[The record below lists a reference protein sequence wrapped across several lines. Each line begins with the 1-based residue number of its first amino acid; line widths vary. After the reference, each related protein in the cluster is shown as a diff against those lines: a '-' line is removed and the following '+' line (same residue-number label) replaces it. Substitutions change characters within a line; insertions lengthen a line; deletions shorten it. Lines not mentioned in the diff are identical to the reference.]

1 MGLSEQLELPVHAGA
16 SPNLAPGVV
25 VTPAWYGMKQQIR
38 HLAQFGSGVQV
49 VCGAKGAG
57 KSTLLGLLNDPS
69 EELLEASIDAAAYL
83 EFQGL
88 LHALLQALNIAVSDE
103 ASVGE
108 CIVQL
113 RTYVQQ
119 LEHSQ
124 SRVVVAIDN
133 ADGLDDGSLAA
144 LVSVLQGSP
153 NTGFGLQ
160 WLLLGGQ
167 GLAERIDQLQL
178 LDVTVSDIQM
188 PNFSP
193 SELKTLLHEAHKHKR
208 LSASVPVDQV
218 QRLWVQS
225 SGLPGLALA
234 LAEQVV
240 QGKPEGRLASKRGW
254 PLSHLAGIVILLMV
268 LAWAFL
274 VRAPSDTTPNKAPS
288 PLELGQGSAVAPVRS
303 DLAESEASVGS
314 AGEATES
321 ASSSEGMM
329 PESVAQPADPI
340 SSTLEA
346 TETPPD
352 AESPKDAPLPA
363 ERVNEQTDQG
373 EGEIAEVNGVGSN
386 LDSDKLERDSPESV
400 VRDAVETPSVDPIA
414 ESVPSP
420 EVIESAEGKDVGSK
434 ASSLSELSA
443 PLKGPVSM
451 GERVISDEAKLMVLP
466 ANSYVLQLMAAS
478 NLEKLFAH
486 VNAQPNRENL
496 AIYRG
501 LRADKQLYILVEGF
515 YDDRSAA
522 QMAIANLPDS
532 QRKAKPWPKKVAQI
546 QSEIKEVRAEM
557 R

>member
-69 EELLEASIDAAAYL
+69 EELLEASINAATYL

-88 LHALLQALNIAVSDE
+88 LHALLQALGIAVSEE

-119 LEHSQ
+119 LEYSQ
-124 SRVVVAIDN
+124 SRVVVAIDD

-160 WLLLGGQ
+160 WLLLGAQ

-208 LSASVPVDQV
+208 LSANVPVDQV

-234 LAEQVV
+234 LAEQMV
-240 QGKPEGRLASKRGW
+240 QGKPEGRLTTKRGW
-254 PLSHLAGIVILLMV
+254 PLSHLVGIVILLMV
-268 LAWAFL
+268 LTWALL
-274 VRAPSDTTPNKAPS
+274 VRLPSDRAPNKAMS
-288 PLELGQGSAVAPVRS
+288 PVEVEQSLDVAPIPADLTEPQASVIPEVSVAEPPLMPKEVAPESMAQSVAPVKH
-303 DLAESEASVGS
+303 A
-314 AGEATES
+314 
-321 ASSSEGMM
+321 
-329 PESVAQPADPI
+329 
-340 SSTLEA
+340 LEA
-346 TETPPD
+346 TATSAET
-352 AESPKDAPLPA
+352 ESLQDVPLLTELA
-363 ERVNEQTDQG
+363 DRGDDKAVESDG
-373 EGEIAEVNGVGSN
+373 IGSN
-386 LDSDKLERDSPESV
+386 LDSDTFKRNAHESLV
-400 VRDAVETPSVDPIA
+400 QDGGETSRVGPVAQSA
-414 ESVPSP
+414 PSP
-420 EVIESAEGKDVGSK
+420 EVVEAAKNDARSK

-443 PLKGPVSM
+443 PLKGSVSL

-466 ANSYVLQLMAAS
+466 ANSYVLQLMAAR

-501 LRADKQLYILVEGF
+501 LRAGKQLYILVEGF
-515 YDDRSAA
+515 YNDRSAA
-522 QMAIANLPDS
+522 QMAIANLPAS
-532 QRKAKPWPKKVAQI
+532 QRNAKPWPKKVEQI
-546 QSEIKEVRAEM
+546 HSEIKEVRAEM